1 MHYYKIDT
9 LIGFFSGAF
18 GGFIK
23 YLSLLDAGFGSRLF
37 EAGSTALVCGFLG
50 VAGKHSFDWLRK
62 KYLNKN
68 KKP

>member
-1 MHYYKIDT
+1 MQHNYDN
-9 LIGFFSGAF
+9 LIGFFAGMF

-23 YLSLLDAGFGSRLF
+23 YMSLLDTGFGSRLL
-37 EAGSTALVCGFLG
+37 EAGMTAMVCGFLG